1 MTQSPTTSLKQSNI
15 PWIWEIPEDWEVR
28 RLKFLAR
35 IQTWDKDTQDNLPDG
50 IYPFFVRSEN
60 IESLDSYSMDCE
72 AVLTAWDWV
81 WAWRVF
87 HYFQWKFAFHQR
99 VYAFTDF
106 RKVTWKYLYYF
117 MKSNFYN
124 EVLRISAKSTVD
136 SLRLPMLQNFQIP
149 LPPLSTQTAIANFL
163 DQKTTEIKKL
173 VENKRKLIELL
184 KEQKQSIIHRAV
196 TKWIDPNA
204 KMKESGIPWIGEI
217 PEDWEV
223 RRLKMLS
230 NIKRWASPRPIDDKK
245 YFDDNGE
252 FAWVRI
258 SDVSA
263 SNMYLETTEQQ
274 LSELWASLSVK
285 QYPWDLFL
293 SIAWSVWKPIIA
305 NIKCCIHD
313 WFVTFWK
320 LNERINKMYLFY
332 ILYSGLAYSWIWKEW
347 TQLNLNIDTV
357 WNIVIPLPNNFTQ
370 NKIIQY
376 IEQQLSQ
383 IDSAI
388 AKIEQEIALIEE
400 YQTSLIYQTVT
411 GKISIS

>member
-15 PWIWEIPEDWEVR
+15 PWIGEIPEDWEVR

-35 IQTWDKDTQDNLPDG
+35 IQTGDKDTQDNLPDG

-72 AVLTAWDWV
+72 AVLTAGDGV
-81 WAWRVF
+81 GAGRVF
-87 HYFQWKFAFHQR
+87 HYFQGKFAFHQR

-106 RKVTWKYLYYF
+106 RKVTGKYLYYF

-196 TKWIDPNA
+196 TKGIDPNA

-230 NIKRWASPRPIDDKK
+230 NIKRGASPRPIDDKK

-274 LSELWASLSVK
+274 LSELGASLSVK
-285 QYPWDLFL
+285 QYPGDLFL
-293 SIAWSVWKPIIA
+293 SIAGSVGKPIIA

-313 WFVTFWK
+313 GFVTFGK

-332 ILYSGLAYSWIWKEW
+332 ILYSGLAYSGIGKEG

-357 WNIVIPLPNNFTQ
+357 GNIVIPLPNNFTQ